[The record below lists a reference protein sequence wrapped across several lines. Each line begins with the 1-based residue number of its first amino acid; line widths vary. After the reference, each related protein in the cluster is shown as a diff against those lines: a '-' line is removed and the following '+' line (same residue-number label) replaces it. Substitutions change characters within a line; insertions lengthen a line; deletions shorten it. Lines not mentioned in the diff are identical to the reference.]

1 MYLLN
6 NDRLKNR
13 SLFLTWLFFNKQLK
27 KDCVESIP
35 IICGDIDKL
44 YEVETRAH
52 EIKDIKSELKL
63 IELQKSMTVL
73 YLECVG
79 IKVKHRFFKSRL
91 TFNNV
96 LNIVL
101 TLRAL
106 DKTLSE

>member
-1 MYLLN
+1 MYILN
-6 NDRLKNR
+6 DDRLKNR
-13 SLFLTWLFFNKQLK
+13 SVFITWLFFNKQLK

-35 IICGDIDKL
+35 IICSDFDKL

-52 EIKDIKSELKL
+52 EIKDIGSELKL

-73 YLECVG
+73 YLECVE
-79 IKVKHRFFKSRL
+79 IKVKYRLFKSRL
-91 TFNNV
+91 SFNNV

-106 DKTLSE
+106 DKILSE